1 MEGYEVEK
9 KFVDPTEILNLDHPA
24 SNLVT
29 MLTELS
35 PLAKFAFRNFKLRKF
50 K

>member
-1 MEGYEVEK
+1 
-9 KFVDPTEILNLDHPA
+9 
-24 SNLVT
+24 

-50 K
+50 KWLQVWGCLWTPLVTFEAVCGHP